1 MRELATLLFIVL
13 LVYLFQCLCWA
24 GTRAFV
30 FSLGSSGQTGRRR
43 RGFLW
48 SALDLA
54 GYWANPLPPLQ
65 PLVVVA
71 WPEFQPGPEAITL
84 ERGDLEPLTVPWEQ
98 LTLKSSSG
106 KLFCNDVKVFHGGA
120 DQVKTPAGCL
130 LGPGRATTQTP
141 GTPLEEWVRDAR
153 DA

>member
-1 MRELATLLFIVL
+1 K
-13 LVYLFQCLCWA
+13 
-24 GTRAFV
+24 
-30 FSLGSSGQTGRRR
+30 

-71 WPEFQPGPEAITL
+71 WPEFQPAPEAITL

-98 LTLKSSSG
+98 LTLKSSAG
-106 KLFCNDVKVFHGGA
+106 KLFCNDVKIFHGGA
-120 DQVKTPAGCL
+120 EQVKHHVDFL
-130 LGPGRATTQTP
+130 LELRRANLKKRGSLVESWLRQATDSRAAMERVELFRRKSAW
-141 GTPLEEWVRDAR
+141 LEFAATAQFFLLFIIVPTAFF
-153 DA
+153 